1 MHLKFAIR
9 LLKKLP
15 EKTRSYVMVGLFGVV
30 GGLIAVVFH
39 LLIEGMFKLTYEE
52 LAHSSQS
59 QFLIW
64 SFVMIMTTSLIVGY
78 LLNNVCSEAK
88 GSGVPQLK
96 LSFWKDFGMIPFKVV
111 WVKFIAGVLSIGGGC
126 SLGREGP
133 SVQLAGGL
141 ASNLSGALG
150 EPKQRRR
157 TAAAAGSAAG
167 LAAAFNTPLAAMTFV
182 LEEIIGDM
190 NSRYIGNVLLA
201 SLIGAFIVHGIIG
214 DQPAFQL
221 GDVAMHSWA
230 VYLVI
235 PLVAGGAA
243 VVGGLFQK
251 WTLKL
256 RLRRKEFK
264 KLPLWA
270 RPAIGALITW
280 CLGAAVFVY
289 TGHLGVFGL
298 GYHDLSA
305 GLNAD
310 LGWKIAGILLITKF
324 IATFACYGFGGCGGI
339 FSPTLFLGGMVG
351 VFLAGVTDH
360 YLDLNESDYIMLAVV
375 GMSACLGAV
384 VKAPITSIL
393 IVFELTHQFELVP
406 ALMLGTLVSQ
416 SVSSRLSKHNFYE
429 QVILQDGHD
438 LDHLVP
444 PRDLRTWQ
452 QLPVSTITNFNPIIL
467 TSTKEDVLEQALDN
481 YPYNYFPVVLDGE
494 FKGVVSRLK
503 AKQSIE
509 SGKAPVLQE
518 TETCMPFEPI
528 RKLQGHLISSPTGI
542 VIVKDK
548 NNGSV
553 MGLITLHDLLRQ
565 EVAHAKNAE

>member
-1 MHLKFAIR
+1 
-9 LLKKLP
+9 
-15 EKTRSYVMVGLFGVV
+15 MVGLFGVV

-310 LGWKIAGILLITKF
+310 LGWKIAGILLIAKF

>member
-1 MHLKFAIR
+1 
-9 LLKKLP
+9 
-15 EKTRSYVMVGLFGVV
+15 MVGLFGVV

>member
-1 MHLKFAIR
+1 MQFQFAIR

-15 EKTRSYVMVGLFGVV
+15 ERTRNYVKVGLFGLV
-30 GGLIAVVFH
+30 GGLIAVIFH
-39 LLIEGMFKLTYEE
+39 LMMEAVFKFTYEE
-52 LAHSSQS
+52 LAHSSQHK
-59 QFLIW
+59 FLIW
-64 SFVMIMTTSLIVGY
+64 SFVLIMLTSLAVGY
-78 LLNNVCSEAK
+78 LLNNVCSAAK
-88 GSGVPQLK
+88 GSGIPQLK
-96 LSFWKDFGMIPFKVV
+96 LAFWKDFGMIPMKVV
-111 WVKFIAGVLSIGGGC
+111 WVKFIAGILSIGGGC

-141 ASNLSGALG
+141 ASNLAGSLG

-221 GDVAMHSWA
+221 GDVAAHGWA
-230 VYLVI
+230 VYLII
-235 PLVAGGAA
+235 PLVAGAAA

-256 RLRRKEFK
+256 RMRRKEFK
-264 KLPLWA
+264 NVPLWM
-270 RPAIGALITW
+270 RPAIGGLITW

-305 GLNAD
+305 GLNAN

-339 FSPTLFLGGMVG
+339 FAPNLFLGGMVG
-351 VFLAGVTDH
+351 VFLAGVMDH
-360 YLDLNESDYIMLAVV
+360 YIELNQSDFIMLAVV

-406 ALMLGTLVSQ
+406 ALMLGTLISQ
-416 SVSSRLSKHNFYE
+416 SVSRRMNQHNFYE
-429 QVILQDGHD
+429 EIILQDGHD

-444 PRDLRTWQ
+444 PRDLRSWH

-467 TSTKEDVLEQALDN
+467 SSTEPDVLQEALDN
-481 YPYNYFPVVLDGE
+481 YPYNYFPVLVDGNYA
-494 FKGVVSRLK
+494 GVVSRLK

-509 SGKAPVLQE
+509 SGNPPVLQD
-518 TETCMPFEPI
+518 TETCMPYEPI
-528 RKLQGHLISSPTGI
+528 RKLQGHLITSPTGI
-542 VIVKDK
+542 VIVREKYDGK
-548 NNGSV
+548 V
-553 MGLITLHDLLRQ
+553 IGLITLHDLLRQ